1 MIKTICLK
9 WNIEVKKLNMFI
21 CKILSEILVNQQVMG
36 PSGMEM
42 DLSEIQIAHPT
53 LGTNF
58 RSLQCSWSQWDT
70 TESQFEVFFLHC
82 SDMYILLEPFQV
94 DSHEGSSRK
103 CQLKNMAGY
112 QRPLLQHH
120 QEYRTSWV
128 ASSSLRGT
136 RRKRNLL
143 QVLTS
148 FCPHLEPLIT
158 WWWWMHDWLFFGSAL
173 KERAHHPS
181 MLGKGTLEGEVG
193 DLSALWAPAAMR
205 STRQQR
211 KEKRN

>member
-112 QRPLLQHH
+112 QRP
-120 QEYRTSWV
+120 
-128 ASSSLRGT
+128 
-136 RRKRNLL
+136 
-143 QVLTS
+143 
-148 FCPHLEPLIT
+148 FCSTI
-158 WWWWMHDWLFFGSAL
+158 
-173 KERAHHPS
+173 
-181 MLGKGTLEGEVG
+181 
-193 DLSALWAPAAMR
+193 R
-205 STRQQR
+205 STELPEWLAVVSEGPGGRETSC
-211 KEKRN
+211 KF